1 MLDPKLSVLVRV
13 DLHGQHLRL
22 VVIGCLTAANQQGLH
37 PVIDRART
45 LIPAAEVFLDLR
57 SCAPVE
63 PAAVEL
69 LRAGIAQQR
78 TDRSG
83 GTVEIVLPDPQ
94 PVAATMP
101 AQRPGAVRPGED
113 AAGDLLGPGAR

>member
-1 MLDPKLSVLVRV
+1 MLDPKLSVLVHV
-13 DLHGQHLRL
+13 NLHGQHLHL
-22 VVIGCLTAANQQGLH
+22 VVTGCMTAANQQGLH
-37 PVIDRART
+37 PVIGRART
-45 LIPAAEVFLDLR
+45 LIPAAEVLVDLR

-69 LRAGIAQQR
+69 LRA
-78 TDRSG
+78 
-83 GTVEIVLPDPQ
+83 EIVLPDRQ

-113 AAGDLLGPGAR
+113 AAGSLVGWGVR

>member
-13 DLHGQHLRL
+13 DLDGRRLRL
-22 VVIGCLTAANQQGLH
+22 VVTGCLTAADQQGLH
-37 PVIDRART
+37 PVIGRART
-45 LIPAAEVFLDLR
+45 LTPAAEVRVDL
-57 SCAPVE
+57 SACASVE

-69 LRAGIAQQR
+69 LRAEIVQQR
-78 TDRSG
+78 TGRSG
-83 GTVEIVLPDPQ
+83 GTVEVVLPE
-94 PVAATMP
+94 PVTTTAA